1 MIAAFTSRSKAYAQA
16 IESQKISLAG
26 IITFGNKTNVSTD
39 QTDFQL
45 NDNSVYMP
53 DLTIPLIETIHK
65 NNWVHKHINSQTINN
80 SKVIEEIQ
88 LFNPNLIVYSGYGGQ
103 IVDKKILETGIP
115 FIHIHSGWL
124 PDYRGSTT
132 MYYSWIKEKTI
143 GVSAIAMSPQIDMG
157 NILMKAKYPLPSKN
171 INPDYLY
178 DPAIRADLLIC
189 LLKEYYR
196 KGCLP
201 EGEIQNNS
209 DGIEYYVIHPILK
222 HLVLLTR

>member
-1 MIAAFTSRSKAYAQA
+1 MIAAFTSRSQAYAQA
-16 IESQKISLAG
+16 IETQKITITG
-26 IITFGNKTNVSTD
+26 IITFGKKETVSTD
-39 QTDFQL
+39 KTDFQL
-45 NDNSVYMP
+45 KGTAVFMP
-53 DLTIPLIETIHK
+53 DLNIPLIETIHK
-65 NNWVHKHINSQTINN
+65 NNWIHKHINSQTINN
-80 SKVIEEIQ
+80 PTVIEEIQ
-88 LFNPNLIVYSGYGGQ
+88 VFNPDLIIYSGYGGQ
-103 IVDKKILETGIP
+103 IIDKKILEIGIP

-143 GVSAIAMSPQIDMG
+143 GVSAIVMSPQIDMG
-157 NILMKAKYPLPSKN
+157 NILMKAQYPLPSKE
-171 INPDYLY
+171 INLDYLY

-201 EGEIQNNS
+201 EGKIQNNR

-222 HLVLLTR
+222 HLALLTR